1 MKKLCS
7 VFLSAVMAFSLGAC
21 GTPSASKD
29 ATPSAVASGYKAG
42 TYTASAAGRNGDVTV
57 SVTFSDEAITDVK
70 VTDQKE
76 TPVIGD
82 AAITRI
88 PEDIVKYQSLGVDT
102 VSGATF
108 TSRAILNAV
117 GDAVDQAGGNS
128 EALAKVTCDY
138 PALATDDVDTDVL
151 VIGGG
156 TAGLMAAYTASA
168 AGKKVTVV
176 EKLDVI
182 GGTLNEAAGLLL
194 TVNSENNDASLDD
207 SLDRVVQFYKKV
219 NETSSVQ
226 PDYEFTANLMKQTGQ
241 TIDELIDLGMD
252 HTDLDMGN
260 YVGTIFTAGYKL
272 SADLQ
277 GLCEKNGVNFLTGT
291 KALQLLQNDE
301 GAITGAKVENRS
313 GSFAINAKKVIVA
326 AGGASWSEDLK
337 QAEPELSTVDLH
349 EKTQIGST
357 ADGMH
362 MLQEVG
368 AQMADT
374 LYVKSS
380 QPDLAPIFKNDW
392 SNTPDTGMTLMIDA
406 DGKRFANEAP
416 AAATILNKQM
426 INHGSK
432 AYWNILDGN
441 NTIGFDA
448 DYFEVV
454 KQNAEQGDKA
464 IAVYAKT
471 LDELADK
478 LGVSKDTLK
487 ETVAAYN
494 EACKAG
500 TDAQF
505 GKDASY
511 LKELPEDGGYYAV
524 YRREGSWGTIGGAIV
539 DKQQHVLK
547 EDGSILP
554 GVYAAG
560 ETATAQL
567 FGEWYFGGFSLG
579 MYMTAGRIA
588 AENAVQEMQ

>member
-194 TVNSENNDASLDD
+194 TVNSEKNDASLDD

-291 KALQLLQNDE
+291 KALQLLQDDE

>member
-57 SVTFSDEAITDVK
+57 SVTFSDDAITDVK
-70 VTDQKE
+70 VIDQKE

-291 KALQLLQNDE
+291 KAVQLLQNDE

>member
-57 SVTFSDEAITDVK
+57 SVTFSDDVITDVK

-194 TVNSENNDASLDD
+194 TVNSEKNDASLDD

-277 GLCEKNGVNFLTGT
+277 GLCEKHGVNFLTGT
-291 KALQLLQNDE
+291 KALQLLQDDE